1 MKGYGVILLIFALA
15 LLAPRESSG
24 SRAYDASI
32 GWKSRPLLRDSVPTL
47 ASGSH
52 HARSI
57 KDREAPGRR
66 STQIRVG
73 IGVALLATGIFL
85 ISR

>member
-1 MKGYGVILLIFALA
+1 MKGYGVILLVFALA

-24 SRAYDASI
+24 SRAYDAAI
-32 GWKSRPLLRDSVPTL
+32 GWKSRPLLRDGVPTL

-52 HARSI
+52 HERSNR
-57 KDREAPGRR
+57 DREAPNRR
-66 STQIRVG
+66 ATQTRIG
-73 IGVALLATGIFL
+73 IGIALLVTGLFL

>member
-1 MKGYGVILLIFALA
+1 MKGYGVILLVFALA

-32 GWKSRPLLRDSVPTL
+32 GWKSRPLLRDGVPTL

-52 HARSI
+52 HARSER
-57 KDREAPGRR
+57 DREAPSRR
-66 STQIRVG
+66 STQIRIG
-73 IGVALLATGIFL
+73 IGVALLASGMFL